1 MNTIPSVGTICGS
14 IVASL
19 LIQHGRARAFLS
31 ALLIGIFGS
40 LLTLIAN
47 WYVFLFAKLIVGVSM
62 GMSGVIVA
70 RYIEEWVPIE
80 WFGVSQAISLT
91 CL

>member
-14 IVASL
+14 IIASL
-19 LIQHGRARAFLS
+19 LIQQGRARAFIC
-31 ALLIGIFGS
+31 ALVVGILGS
-40 LLTLIAN
+40 LLTLIAS
-47 WYVFLFAKLIVGVSM
+47 WEVFLVAKLIVGVSM